1 MSLQASCPCG
11 VAQWLMLSF
20 SWDLCSTAALDPA
33 LGVAA
38 TVIVTCPMGTAELAV
53 TQAPGDLPTLTGVVL
68 WFSMVSS
75 SPVLLLPGCS

>member
-20 SWDLCSTAALDPA
+20 SWDLDPA

-53 TQAPGDLPTLTGVVL
+53 TQAPADLPTLTGVVL